1 MRKRLIVILFGAVVA
16 VFGAIAISQASSS
29 QSPVNRLDQTK
40 KHTAARHH
48 VTVAR
53 TLLHRFDVLRAAKP
67 ASAISLPTGLAE
79 NFTESGT
86 EVAKYQLEPNQA
98 RALKVGAKQAWI
110 VPGAAGVC
118 LTINEGQTGSY
129 VCNSV
134 QIAAKGGVLLM
145 SRSPKAVS
153 VYGLVPDGDSVAV
166 RVGGSER
173 SISVASN
180 AFGYEGGPSEEVSI
194 HGPDGAAVETQSLE
208 D

>member
-1 MRKRLIVILFGAVVA
+1 MRKRLIAILFGAAVA
-16 VFGAIAISQASSS
+16 VFGVIAISQASNSP
-29 QSPVNRLDQTK
+29 SPVNRLGPSK
-40 KHTAARHH
+40 KHIAARHH

-53 TLLHRFDVLRAAKP
+53 TLLHRFAVLRAAKS

-79 NFTESGT
+79 GFTESGT
-86 EVAKYQLEPNQA
+86 EVAKYQLEPTQA
-98 RALKVGAKQAWI
+98 RALKIGGKQAWV
-110 VPGAAGVC
+110 VPGADGVC
-118 LTINEGQTGSY
+118 LTLDQGQTDSY

-134 QIAAKGGVLLM
+134 QVADNGGVLLM

-153 VYGLVPDGDSVAV
+153 VYGLVPDGDSVTV

-194 HGPDGAAVETQSLE
+194 HGPDGAVVETQSLE
-208 D
+208 